1 MRDYEV
7 SALWSEVNILKR
19 LDHPNIIKL
28 YDVYEDEKYFF
39 LITELCTG
47 GDLLDY
53 IRESGGGLTETQAR
67 QFLVP
72 IVDALNYCHS
82 LGIVHRDIK
91 LENLLIT
98 QKKGFS
104 QKIVKV
110 SDFGFARFILE
121 DRQASTVC
129 GTPGYL
135 APEILNRKA
144 YY

>member
-1 MRDYEV
+1 MKSKLRVFEV
-7 SALWSEVNILKR
+7 SALWSEVSILKR

-53 IRESGGGLTETQAR
+53 MRESGRGLTEAQAR
-67 QFLVP
+67 GFIVP

-98 QKKGFS
+98 
-104 QKIVKV
+104 
-110 SDFGFARFILE
+110 
-121 DRQASTVC
+121 STKN
-129 GTPGYL
+129 G
-135 APEILNRKA
+135 
-144 YY
+144 